1 MSLKRKVGAALLTTA
16 MGAALISAG
25 TFALWTGE
33 APYEGSNF
41 KPGKLEINPADGGGA
56 AFKQAIH
63 MENLAPGDSETVQ
76 LEVKNDG
83 NLNAWVT
90 FDQEQSNASIQG
102 DLFTAF
108 EGNNTPLKITYD
120 SAVKLIKPGETAT
133 LNVTY
138 TFPRNAPNHY
148 QRAEYGYIDIFVK
161 AVQSRNNGDANDN
174 GIIDPGDAVQHW
186 ND

>member
-16 MGAALISAG
+16 MGTALISAG

-33 APYEGSNF
+33 APFEGSNF
-41 KPGKLEINPADGGGA
+41 KPGKLEINSVDGGA
-56 AFKQAIH
+56 AFKNAIH
-63 MENLAPGDSETVQ
+63 LENLAPGDSETVK

-83 NLNAWVT
+83 NLNAWIA
-90 FDQEQSNASIQG
+90 FDEEQSNASIQG
-102 DLFTAF
+102 ELFEAF
-108 EGNNTPLKITYD
+108 EGHNTPLEITYD
-120 SAVKLIKPGETAT
+120 SAVKLLKPGQTTT
-133 LNVTY
+133 LDVTY

-148 QRAEYGYIDIFVK
+148 QRANYGYIDVFVK

-174 GIIDPGDAVQHW
+174 GVIDPGDGVQNW

>member
-1 MSLKRKVGAALLTTA
+1 MSLKRKMGAALLTTA

-33 APYEGSNF
+33 APFEGSNF
-41 KPGKLEINPADGGGA
+41 EPGLLEINSVDGGA
-56 AFKQAIH
+56 AFKTAIH
-63 MENLAPGDSETVQ
+63 LENLAPGDSETVQ
-76 LEVKNDG
+76 VKVKNDG
-83 NLNAWVT
+83 TLNAWIA
-90 FDQEQSNASIQG
+90 FDEEQSNASIQG

-108 EGNNTPLKITYD
+108 EGHNTPLTITYD
-120 SAVKLIKPGETAT
+120 KSVKLLKPGETTT
-133 LNVTY
+133 LDVTY
-138 TFPRNAPNHY
+138 TFPRNAPNHF

-174 GIIDPGDAVQHW
+174 GVIDPGDGVMNW